1 LNPLYKLSNFLF
13 GTQLYFF
20 FSFFLKI
27 CFV

>member
-20 FSFFLKI
+20 FSFF
-27 CFV
+27 F